1 MAFKKGDLVRCIDDT
16 RVTRSLTVG
25 TSYVVARDQ
34 GNSKFVYIEGK
45 RLSFFS
51 TRFELKE
58 QSVATLKAGD
68 DAIVIGNDS
77 AATPGIRHFIKF
89 GTRVKITRAGS
100 VVSVEVYDKLTD
112 FVDSPRQYSGQTL
125 SRHQLRPVTPKD
137 LPHPSQVPTRLAK
150 KSPAPKAAPTARWFV
165 IDSTNDTLVAVGLSD
180 RAAGIEWIKSFG
192 NTSHR
197 YIVAKETGEFVC
209 TRTVAEV

>member
-1 MAFKKGDLVRCIDDT
+1 MSFKKGDLVRCIDDT
-16 RVTRSLTVG
+16 NVTKTLTVG
-25 TSYVVARDQ
+25 TSYVVAVDQ
-34 GNSKFVYIEGK
+34 GVSKFVRLEGK
-45 RLSFFS
+45 SFGYYAS
-51 TRFELKE
+51 RFELKE
-58 QSVATLKAGD
+58 QPVATLKAGD

-77 AATPGIRHFIKF
+77 AATPGIRHFIKI

-100 VVSVEVYDKLTD
+100 AVSVEVYDKLTD
-112 FVDSPRQYSGQTL
+112 FVDSPRQCGGQML
-125 SRHQLRPVTPKD
+125 SRNQLRPVTPKD
-137 LPHPSQVPTRLAK
+137 LPHPSQVPTRPAK

-165 IDSTNDTLVAVGLSD
+165 IDSTNDALVAVGLSD